1 MKTQRQQAII
11 KLISDYEIETQDEL
25 IEKLNEDGYNVTQ
38 ATISRDIRELK
49 ISKVLGDGGKYHYSL
64 PGAST
69 AKPEKTA
76 FRHAYAS
83 AIISIENAG
92 NIIVVKTHPGL
103 AQAVAA
109 GIDAMQSRYILGSVA
124 GDDTIIVVSQNPE
137 LALTSALSSPVL
149 ISSRETRFP
158 ESIFILSMIIDFPA
172 PVSPLRT
179 EKPFSKSISSDFI
192 TAIFSTCND
201 CSIFGL
207 LS

>member
-64 PGAST
+64 PGVT
-69 AKPEKTA
+69 AAAQEKTA

-83 AIISIENAG
+83 AITSVENAG

-124 GDDTIIVVSQNPE
+124 GDDTIIVVSNNAE
-137 LALTSALSSPVL
+137 LA
-149 ISSRETRFP
+149 I
-158 ESIFILSMIIDFPA
+158 ESIHKLKEEMSG
-172 PVSPLRT
+172 
-179 EKPFSKSISSDFI
+179 
-192 TAIFSTCND
+192 N
-201 CSIFGL
+201 
-207 LS
+207 